1 MAQYPSILMWMIISM
16 ALKTKMAMVTLMTK
30 IESVDRNV
38 WWWDPQAKVDDDYDD
53 QNDKDDVDDKMIESV
68 DRNVSWDPHVLS
80 CRPPCKGQGEEEGG
94 GAGHDDDDDADDEDE
109 DDDDDDGGDN
119 NESGIGND
127 RSGSSSGEICPPA
140 VLTPLEALTPDQTN
154 VIGCSEPSICI

>member
-1 MAQYPSILMWMIISM
+1 M
-16 ALKTKMAMVTLMTK
+16 TKMAMVTLMTK
-30 IESVDRNV
+30 IKSVDQNV
-38 WWWDPQAKVDDDYDD
+38 SWDPYIEVDDDYDD
-53 QNDKDDVDDKMIESV
+53 QNDKDGIDDDDKMIESV

-94 GAGHDDDDDADDEDE
+94 GAGHDDDEDE
-109 DDDDDDGGDN
+109 EGDEEDDNSDK
-119 NESGIGND
+119 SGIGDN

-154 VIGCSEPSICI
+154 VIDCSKPTVCIWKCILS